1 MSEFSKSFKN
11 LFCVPEEHTDKPD
24 PNPFT
29 IFAVRPRLVLLLII
43 NYFLFWFNINYPLS
57 VNVGLAVFY
66 IAIILICLSD
76 IAEQILH
83 GYYDVRRIATDTEKE
98 RLLAIFENVKERG
111 KAYSKMIDYDLKLY
125 IVDSITSNAFAIGKH
140 TIAVTRGLML
150 AMDDEELEAIIAHEI
165 GHIVNGDGQVSIFV
179 SLASNVYFWTIMY
192 IAKLLQVVE
201 ELFGTNSFF
210 GSLIGF
216 IKNILECGVVYIKTF
231 ITILVASTSRKEEFR
246 ADKVAFELGYGEAL
260 ISALYK
266 FYDMEISNQ
275 QTLLEKAKSTH
286 PKVAFRIEA
295 LENLCR
301 A

>member
-1 MSEFSKSFKN
+1 MSKFSEFIEKYC
-11 LFCVPEEHTDKPD
+11 CVPEEHRNEPE
-24 PNPFT
+24 PNPLT
-29 IFAVRPRLVLLLII
+29 IFAVRPRLLLWLIA
-43 NYFLFWFNINYPLS
+43 NYFLFWFNINLPLN
-57 VNVGLAVFY
+57 VNINFA
-66 IAIILICLSD
+66 IAYFIVIIICLSD
-76 IAEQILH
+76 IAEHILH

-98 RLLAIFENVKERG
+98 RLLAIFENVKEQG

-125 IVDSITSNAFAIGKH
+125 IVDSITANAFAIGKH
-140 TIAVTRGLML
+140 TIAVTRGLMM
-150 AMDDEELEAIIAHEI
+150 AMDDDELEAIIAHEI
-165 GHIVNGDGQVSIFV
+165 GHIVNGDGQVSILV
-179 SLASNVYFWTIMY
+179 SLASSVYFWAIMY
-192 IAKLLQVVE
+192 ISKLLEVVE
-201 ELFGTNSFF
+201 ALFGANSFF

-216 IKNILECGVVYIKTF
+216 IKNILECGIVYIKTF

-275 QTLLEKAKSTH
+275 QTLLEKAKATH

-295 LENLCR
+295 LENMCR